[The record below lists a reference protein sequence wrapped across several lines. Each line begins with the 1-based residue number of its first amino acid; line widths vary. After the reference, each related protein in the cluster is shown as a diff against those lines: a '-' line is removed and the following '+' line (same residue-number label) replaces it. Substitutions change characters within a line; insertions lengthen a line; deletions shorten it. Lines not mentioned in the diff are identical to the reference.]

1 MGREEE
7 QKKERKKEKKIK
19 SSEQAQIKLEF
30 QAWWKHVH
38 KANQILDVGNK

>member
-7 QKKERKKEKKIK
+7 QKRKEKKKKRK

>member
-7 QKKERKKEKKIK
+7 QKKKEKKKKIK

-30 QAWWKHVH
+30 QAWWKHIH
-38 KANQILDVGNK
+38 KANQILDIGNK

>member
-7 QKKERKKEKKIK
+7 QKRKEKKKKRK

-30 QAWWKHVH
+30 QAWWKHIH
-38 KANQILDVGNK
+38 KANQILDIGNK